1 MSIKSL
7 FGKSS
12 GKILPSTDSEN
23 IGKVLESDKL
33 LDSLKVEKDK
43 FIPDVDFSNPKSFA
57 KFGSASKYY
66 EDAIRLIYKTYPYD
80 GSKNE
85 KTEWQNSASLL
96 TNYVL
101 NELYPTNTGYINLGL
116 NYGNIVSSTSS
127 YTLTDKPEY
136 ILIKGGPNT
145 YSETDT
151 AKSLFGKSNYYND
164 AYKRASNL
172 NLDGDS
178 GVTVEFY
185 LRKNDTSGSSKQCVF
200 DLWNSS
206 SLTSSEYGRFKIET
220 HPGIVGEENKFYISF
235 NSGSFGAT
243 EVELSASSFID
254 QSWHHFGIAAINTG
268 SEVLFQ
274 LFQDGV
280 LTSEAITGSS
290 VSQVEGPMMATIG
303 SLITE
308 EYAGGPSLGWGKLSG
323 SIDEFRFWKIKRI
336 DKEISRY
343 YFTEIYGGTNTDDA
357 NTDLGVY
364 FKFNEGIFD
373 TGSINNYDKNIIDY
387 SGRISNA
394 TWTGYSLGARETGS
408 ALIESGFT
416 QEEPADPIIYQ
427 NHPQVLAL
435 IDSLEKK
442 TISYDQLNNSSIY
455 NSYASWILEE
465 DEKNGSTLSEL
476 TQISSEFFDELYFYI
491 QSLPGLKDHTYKN
504 KNPLPFAKRLV
515 ESHGLSTVEL
525 FSDSTALE
533 IFLSRN
539 EKDVFEQKIDHIKN
553 TIYQNIYNNLLYIYR
568 SKGTEKS
575 IRNLLRCFGVDTE
588 LVKLNLY
595 ANDQKFIFEDRYEFT
610 SQKRKY
616 IDFND
621 PDRFE
626 GTVYQIT
633 QSGDTN
639 SSEFIKGDIDSR
651 YFGNTLETEII
662 FPRKFKTNEDFYFET
677 SFLTSSLFGMH
688 EPDITTDKFT
698 WTSPDRANLQVFS
711 VRPEKESDD
720 VYFMLSSSYLNVVLT
735 SSLFKD
741 VYTDQKWLFS
751 YRIRHENYPLAG
763 GVLGASTGNYV
774 VEFGGLNTTMD
785 ILQNSF
791 SVSGTVDLTTA
802 EQYFTSPKKIY
813 LGAHHENFTG
823 STVDGLDGQEQ
834 LSDVQIGA
842 ARFWLNYLPDTV
854 LDMHAKDMTSH
865 GPEYYQKNVENYLD
879 VSAQGLTVPQ
889 ADSLILHW
897 NFELVTGSDNGAGT
911 LVLNLN
917 DAGFNIVDMSS
928 GSQQQLTDYPVLSE
942 IGRQNH
948 PARADFF
955 LRNNTDVV
963 STEYIP
969 NARRRLPEILNN
981 DDLVNILQRD
991 DETYIRDQTPVN
1003 HYFSVEKSMY
1013 QNISEEM
1020 LRWMGTI
1027 TQFNNLIGKPTD
1039 RYEASYRDLN
1049 FLRTIFFKNVGNTPD
1064 FEKFVDFYKWIDES
1078 VARIIMELIPAS
1090 LSTTT
1095 VASNVVESHILER
1108 NKYRHKLPTIEFKGK
1123 EPVAAIRTINELK
1136 YNWKF
1141 GHAPIP
1147 LQENNNCLWWK
1158 EREEKETDREKIFA
1172 ALKSTYERNFTTV
1185 YDLNIDAVVIINKSP
1200 KEYDIIKTITK
1211 FGSGEYL
1218 EIDIPLA
1225 VPDDIDCNDDNK

>member
-12 GKILPSTDSEN
+12 GKVLSLSDTETVGN
-23 IGKVLESDKL
+23 ELESDKL
-33 LDSLKVEKDK
+33 LDSLKIQKDK
-43 FIPDVDFSNPKSFA
+43 FIPDINFSDPKSFA

-66 EDAIRLIYKTYPYD
+66 QDSIKLIYKTYPYD

-85 KTEWQNSASLL
+85 KVEWHNSCSLL
-96 TNYVL
+96 TNYVFS
-101 NELYPTNTGYINLGL
+101 NLYPTNTGYINLGL
-116 NYGNIVSSTSS
+116 EYGNIISSTSS
-127 YTLTDKPEY
+127 CTLTDKPEY
-136 ILIKGGPNT
+136 IFIKGGPNT
-145 YSETDT
+145 YSETDS
-151 AKSLFGKSNYYND
+151 AKNLFGKSNYYND

-172 NLDGDS
+172 NLDGDA

-185 LRKNDTSGSSKQCVF
+185 LKKNDNSGSSRQCIF

-206 SLTSSEYGRFKIET
+206 SFSSSEYGRFKIET

-235 NSGSFGAT
+235 NSGSSGAT
-243 EVELSASSFID
+243 DVELAATNFID
-254 QSWHHFGIAAINTG
+254 QEWHHFGIAAINSVSG
-268 SEVLFQ
+268 VLYQ
-274 LFQDGV
+274 LFQDGILITQV
-280 LTSEAITGSS
+280 TTGST
-290 VSQVEGPMMATIG
+290 VSQIDGPMMATIG
-303 SLITE
+303 SLIAE
-308 EYAGGPSLGWGKLSG
+308 ESSGGPSLGWGKLSG
-323 SIDEFRFWKIKRI
+323 SIDEFRFWKIKRL

-364 FKFNEGIFD
+364 FKFNEGIYD
-373 TGSINNYDKNIIDY
+373 TGSISNYDKNIIDY

-394 TWTGYSLGARETGS
+394 TWTGYSLGSRSTGS

-416 QEEPADPIIYQ
+416 QEEPSDPVIYP
-427 NHPQVLAL
+427 NHPQILTLA
-435 IDSLEKK
+435 SNLEKQ

-455 NSYASWILEE
+455 NSYASWIIEE
-465 DEKNGSTLSEL
+465 DQKNGNGLSDL

-491 QSLPGLKDHTYKN
+491 QSLPGLKDHVYKN
-504 KNPLPFAKRLV
+504 INPLPFAKRLV

-539 EKDVFEQKIDHIKN
+539 EKDVFEEKIHHIKN

-588 LVKLNLY
+588 IVKLNLY
-595 ANDQKFIFEDRYEFT
+595 ADDQKFTFEDRYEYT

-616 IDFND
+616 IDFNN

-626 GTVYQIT
+626 GSVYQIT
-633 QSGDTN
+633 QPDDSN
-639 SSEFIKGDIDSR
+639 SSQYIKGDISSR
-651 YFGNTLETEII
+651 YFGNTLEAEII

-688 EPDITTDKFT
+688 EPDIITDGFT
-698 WTSPDRANLQVFS
+698 WTSPDRASIQIFS

-720 VYFMLSSSYLNVVLT
+720 VRFMLSSSYFNLVLT

-741 VYTDQKWLFS
+741 AYTDQKWLLS

-763 GVLGASTGNYV
+763 GVLGASTGSYI
-774 VEFGGLNTTMD
+774 VELSGINTVMD
-785 ILQNSF
+785 IMQDSF
-791 SVSGTVDLTTA
+791 SISGTIDSTVA
-802 EQYFTSPKKIY
+802 EEYFTSPKKIY
-813 LGAHHENFTG
+813 IGAHHFNFTG
-823 STVDGLDGQEQ
+823 STIDNTEGQEQ

-842 ARFWLNYLPDTV
+842 VRYWLNYLPDSV
-854 LDMHAKDMTSH
+854 LEMHTKDMTSH
-865 GPEYYQKNVENYLD
+865 GPEYYGKNINNYLD
-879 VSAQGLTVPQ
+879 TDIQGLTIPQ
-889 ADSLILHW
+889 SDSLVLHW

-981 DDLVNILQRD
+981 DDLVNILERD

-1027 TQFNNLIGKPTD
+1027 TQFNNLIGKPSD

-1049 FLRTIFFKNVGNTPD
+1049 FLRTLFFKNVENTPD

-1095 VASNVVESHILER
+1095 VASNIVESHILER

-1147 LQENNNCLWWK
+1147 LQENSNCLWWK

-1172 ALKSTYERNFTTV
+1172 ALRTTYERKFTTV
-1185 YDLNIDAVVIINKSP
+1185 YGLNIDAIVIINKSP
-1200 KEYDIIKTITK
+1200 KECDIIKTITK

-1225 VPDDIDCNDDNK
+1225 VPNDIDCNDDNK